1 MKNLFVRFVRE
12 DAGQDLIEYGLLV
25 GIITVG
31 CDRGHHRHRG
41 QGRRRSSRLSTRKS
55 ARHVDRRTRAG
66 WPALVHLSVDLIGAK
81 VQRTPK
87 ERSNADRGTVRKGGR
102 GARDSG
108 RQRTRLD

>member
-31 CDRGHHRHRG
+31 AIAAITAIGPKVAKFFRTSTQAPD
-41 QGRRRSSRLSTRKS
+41 RSS
-55 ARHVDRRTRAG
+55 DEGG
-66 WPALVHLSVDLIGAK
+66 WPALVHRSVDLIGAK

-102 GARDSG
+102 GALRNG